1 VIMQKRRLLWQ
12 IYPPYLIFTAIS
24 LMIVGFY
31 FSLSFRR
38 FYIEKTGAD
47 LLIRARLLE
56 SQFSPLIG
64 REPSSTIDS
73 LCKEV
78 SRKISTRVTV
88 ILPSGKVIGDSQE
101 DPSKMDNHSDRPEVI
116 DALGGKNGESVR
128 FSYTLRENM
137 IYVALPLQ
145 SDGEI
150 RAVLRVSIPLLTI
163 SQALAP
169 IYVRIII
176 GAILAAL
183 FLALVSYLIVRK
195 IRRSIEQLRRGAE
208 RFARGEF
215 DRKLYL
221 LDYYEMGALAE
232 SMNDMAAQLD
242 ERIRAIVRQ
251 REEMDAIL
259 SSMMEG
265 VLAVDP
271 DERVLIMNQAAARM
285 FDVDSVKTPGQS
297 IQEAVRNIHVHR
309 FVDRT
314 LESPERV
321 EEEIEAGSSR
331 DSVLRAR
338 GTVLRDENGG
348 KIGALIVFNDIT
360 DLRRLENI
368 RREFVANVSHEL
380 KTPIT
385 AIKGFVET
393 LQGGAIANKEE
404 VEKFLAIIARHAD
417 RLDAIIDDLLSLS
430 KIEQAGDKEDIKF
443 ENVELCEVI
452 KSSIKSLELKAGEKN
467 IGIKL
472 DCPADLRPS
481 INASLIEQA
490 VTNLLD
496 NAINYSDPGSDVE
509 VKAAKAESNIIISVR
524 DRGCGIE
531 KRHLPRLFERFYRVD
546 TARSRKMGGTGLGLA
561 IVKHIAQIHGGYATV
576 ESEPGKGSLFS
587 LNLPYK

>member
-1 VIMQKRRLLWQ
+1 MMMRKRRLLWQ

-24 LMIVGFY
+24 LVAVGIY
-31 FSLSFRR
+31 LSISFRR
-38 FYIEKTGAD
+38 FYIEKTAAD

-56 SQFSPLIG
+56 SRFSPLIG
-64 REPSSTIDS
+64 KEPSSITDG

-78 SRKISTRVTV
+78 SRRISTRVTV
-88 ILPSGKVIGDSQE
+88 ILPSGKVIGDSRE
-101 DPSKMDNHSDRPEVI
+101 DPSKMDNHGDRPEVI
-116 DALGGKNGESVR
+116 DALNGKNGESIR

-137 IYVALPLQ
+137 MYVALPLQ
-145 SDGEI
+145 IDGEI
-150 RAVLRVSIPLLTI
+150 RAVLRVSIPLFTI

-169 IYVRIII
+169 IYARIII
-176 GAILAAL
+176 GAILTAL
-183 FLALVSYLIVRK
+183 FLALVSYVIARR
-195 IRRSIEQLRRGAE
+195 IRRPIEELRRGAE

-215 DRKLYL
+215 GRKLHL

-259 SSMMEG
+259 SSMIEG

-271 DERVLIMNQAAARM
+271 DERVLIMNQAAAGM
-285 FDVDSVKTPGQS
+285 FEVDSVKTPGLS

-309 FVDRT
+309 FVNRT
-314 LESPERV
+314 LESSDRV
-321 EEEIEAGSSR
+321 DEEIEAGSGK

-348 KIGALIVFNDIT
+348 KVGALIVFTDIT

-393 LQGGAIANKEE
+393 LQGGAIADKEE
-404 VEKFLAIIARHAD
+404 AEKFLGIIARHAD

-430 KIEQAGDKEDIKF
+430 KIEQAGDKEDIKI
-443 ENVELCEVI
+443 ENAELGQVI
-452 KSSIKSLELKAGEKN
+452 KSSIKSLEMKAREKN
-467 IGIKL
+467 IGIKF

-496 NAINYSDPGSDVE
+496 NAINYRDPGNDVE
-509 VKAAKAESNIIISVR
+509 VKAAKMESNIIIAVR
-524 DRGCGIE
+524 DHGCGIE
-531 KRHLPRLFERFYRVD
+531 RRHLPRLFERFYRVD

-587 LNLPYK
+587 LNLPHR